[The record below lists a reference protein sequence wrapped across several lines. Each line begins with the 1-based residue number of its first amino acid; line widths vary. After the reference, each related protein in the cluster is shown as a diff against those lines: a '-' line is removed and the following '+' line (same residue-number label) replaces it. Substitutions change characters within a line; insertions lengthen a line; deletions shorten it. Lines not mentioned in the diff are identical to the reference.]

1 MQIHEYRMVINLAV
15 TKVALMVGLILS
27 VLLIIPASAFAATG
41 ADISGKVDFPTV
53 AYSFY
58 STNET
63 TPSENLTVSELTIY
77 AMNVQTGFV
86 NVTTPNADGTYSI
99 HVSDPGLY
107 QIYLKPDSVADLT
120 RGASLIQ
127 YFEYPNREG
136 TRLYIVDV
144 AGETVKA
151 DIQGYAP
158 GYYQPPNSLTLT
170 SDTSASANV
179 TTGKPSATAAPAPG
193 FMALIV
199 LAGMIV
205 AAVALLQRKN

>member
-1 MQIHEYRMVINLAV
+1 MVIHLAV

-41 ADISGKVDFPTV
+41 ADISGNVNFPAV

-58 STNET
+58 SANES
-63 TPSENLTVSELTIY
+63 TPSENLTVNNLTIY
-77 AMNVQTGFV
+77 AWNVQTGFV
-86 NVTTPNADGTYSI
+86 NVTRPNADGTYAV
-99 HVSDPGLY
+99 HVPDNGLY

-120 RGASLIQ
+120 RGANLIQ
-127 YFEYPNREG
+127 YYEYPNREG
-136 TRLYIVDV
+136 TRLYVVDV
-144 AGETVKA
+144 EGQNVKA

-170 SDTSASANV
+170 SETSASANV
-179 TTGKPSATAAPAPG
+179 TTPSATATPAPG
-193 FMALIV
+193 FMALFVIV
-199 LAGMIV
+199 GMIV